1 MSDPTKAVFLSYARE
16 DAAAAQR
23 IADAQRG
30 RGENEKAG
38 EKREAESGEF
48 HTGGNLMSREP

>member
-16 DAAAAQR
+16 DAAA
-23 IADAQRG
+23 AQRG

-48 HTGGNLMSREP
+48 HTGENLVSREP